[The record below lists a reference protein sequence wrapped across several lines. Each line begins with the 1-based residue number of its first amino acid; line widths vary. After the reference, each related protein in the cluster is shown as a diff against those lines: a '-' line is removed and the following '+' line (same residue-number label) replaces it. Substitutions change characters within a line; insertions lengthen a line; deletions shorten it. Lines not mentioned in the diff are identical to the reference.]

1 MLQAAARR
9 CFQRRRSIIAGWLY
23 VYRGE
28 CKACFRS
35 LVELLGH
42 IAAAGGDGWTGE
54 KWRRAA
60 ALQKKDAPRFPGARV
75 IFDKAVRLAAAGSA
89 VAGAAVAAA
98 VSALACFLRRGRE
111 GQGEDRQD
119 CEEEF
124 FHFDI
129 LR

>member
-1 MLQAAARR
+1 
-9 CFQRRRSIIAGWLY
+9 
-23 VYRGE
+23 
-28 CKACFRS
+28 

-42 IAAAGGDGWTGE
+42 IAAAEGLGKSGVE
-54 KWRRAA
+54 PPHS
-60 ALQKKDAPRFPGARV
+60 KKNAPRFPGARV
-75 IFDKAVRLAAAGSA
+75 ISNETVRLAAAGSA
-89 VAGAAVAAA
+89 VAGAALAAA
-98 VSALACFLRRGRE
+98 VGALAGFFRRDRE

>member
-1 MLQAAARR
+1 
-9 CFQRRRSIIAGWLY
+9 
-23 VYRGE
+23 
-28 CKACFRS
+28 

-42 IAAAGGDGWTGE
+42 IVAAGSDGWTGE
-54 KWRRAA
+54 KRRRAA
-60 ALQKKDAPRFPGARV
+60 ALQKKDAPRFSWAHVTFGET
-75 IFDKAVRLAAAGSA
+75 VRLAAAGSA
-89 VAGAAVAAA
+89 VAGAALAAA
-98 VSALACFLRRGRE
+98 VGALAGFFRRDRE